1 MLGLSPFKAAAMI
14 MEAYGKEKLFSEA
27 ERILIDMEG
36 KTGQKPGVIHYNALL
51 ASYGRHGLH
60 KDAMKVFDWM
70 AEAGIPLNERSHV
83 LILDLFDRT
92 GRKANLRHAFR
103 VMQEDGFGLE
113 YEVADEAVQEY
124 RRSLGE
130 FELEEEEIREER
142 NRAKFERA
150 KKFMDKWNTWSRELD
165 ELDREI
171 AEVELKAE
179 RKMSKWETSDWTRG

>member
-1 MLGLSPFKAAAMI
+1 MI
-14 MEAYGKEKLFSEA
+14 MEAYGKEQLFSEA